1 MAEIIGWS
9 QEDPIQPPKNVGS
22 SVKGRKWRLWRSD
35 KGGHVAASDL
45 SSFGVDD
52 VFSAVVATVVRGTT
66 KEFMV
71 VKQEWAAIRIQTMFR
86 DSLPVRLGWSGAQGQ
101 HPLAGPMAA
110 LWLGSSC
117 PISLWGSKG
126 KRPLAGLRGSA
137 PENKNTKRI
146 QSCLSARTGNE
157 AARAENSAGGLN
169 HTAKKAGAGSK
180 TGFEG
185 IESSSEGTSDF
196 LRQASQEASC

>member
-9 QEDPIQPPKNVGS
+9 QEDPIKPPKNVGS

-52 VFSAVVATVVRGTT
+52 VFSAAVATVVRGTT

-71 VKQEWAAIRIQTMFR
+71 VRQEWATIKIQTMFQ
-86 DSLPVRLGWSGAQGQ
+86 DSLQSRFRSFFYVLPLRLGRSGAQGQ
-101 HPLAGPMAA
+101 RPMAGPRAA
-110 LWLGSSC
+110 PWLGSSC
-117 PISLWGSKG
+117 SVSSWGSRG
-126 KRPLAGLRGSA
+126 KRPLAGLRGNA

-146 QSCLSARTGNE
+146 QSCLSARARNE

-169 HTAKKAGAGSK
+169 HTAKKAGAGS
-180 TGFEG
+180 
-185 IESSSEGTSDF
+185 
-196 LRQASQEASC
+196 

>member
-1 MAEIIGWS
+1 MEFISFLEEHNVDLSNVKFSPLTKSTIGALRKWLKS
-9 QEDPIQPPKNVGS
+9 LVGLKKTQSSHQENVGS

-86 DSLPVRLGWSGAQGQ
+86 DSLFDWAGQGPRGSTPWRVQWQRSGWGRAVRSACG
-101 HPLAGPMAA
+101 GP
-110 LWLGSSC
+110 
-117 PISLWGSKG
+117 
-126 KRPLAGLRGSA
+126 RGSA
-137 PENKNTKRI
+137 LW
-146 QSCLSARTGNE
+146 QG
-157 AARAENSAGGLN
+157 
-169 HTAKKAGAGSK
+169 
-180 TGFEG
+180 
-185 IESSSEGTSDF
+185 
-196 LRQASQEASC
+196 